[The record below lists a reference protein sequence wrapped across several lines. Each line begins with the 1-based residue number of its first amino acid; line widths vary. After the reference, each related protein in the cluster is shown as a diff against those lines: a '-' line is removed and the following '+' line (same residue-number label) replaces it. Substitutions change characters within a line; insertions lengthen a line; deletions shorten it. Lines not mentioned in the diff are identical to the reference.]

1 MNGNALY
8 CEQCNST
15 QSKKQRMH
23 GLASLL
29 CKADCMQKEQQWMV
43 MQCVQCACK
52 NKQWRFASRFDP
64 KEDRTCSY
72 DQWTPMNM
80 KKHCSTVLLSQAVPY
95 VWYNAD
101 MPYHINIWIY
111 HIFVW
116 RYLLYHTTMCT
127 CVWWH
132 MLYHMHHVYGEQ
144 HAWDQRSEI
153 RCCPRSP
160 LCTRWLVVIVIIA
173 CVIIASDVTRSLY
186 KVLYKNRLYDYTKV

>member
-8 CEQCNST
+8 WEQCNST
-15 QSKKQRMH
+15 QSKKQTVH

-29 CKADCMQKEQQWMV
+29 CKADCMQKEQQRMV

-80 KKHCSTVLLSQAVPY
+80 KKTLLNSAPVTRRTICVVY
-95 VWYNAD
+95 AD
-101 MPYHINIWIY
+101 MPYHIYICIY

-116 RYLLYHTTMCT
+116 RYMLYHTTMCN

-132 MLYHMHHVYGEQ
+132 TLYHMYHVYGLQ
-144 HAWDQRSEI
+144 RAWDQRSEI

-173 CVIIASDVTRSLY
+173 CVIIVSDVTRSLY
-186 KVLYKNRLYDYTKV
+186 KVIYYIL